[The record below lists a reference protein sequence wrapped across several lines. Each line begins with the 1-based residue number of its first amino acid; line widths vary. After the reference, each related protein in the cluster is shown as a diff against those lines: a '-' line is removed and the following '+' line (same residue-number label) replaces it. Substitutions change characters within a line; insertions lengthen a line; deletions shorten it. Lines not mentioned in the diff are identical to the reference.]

1 VSSPPAGTA
10 TEASNPARL
19 YATVVGAVLT
29 IGGIIGF
36 FYGASFGS
44 PGQVKDALGIFAVN
58 GWQNSFHL
66 ATGLLG
72 LIAVGSLARPYA
84 LGVGALYLLVA
95 IWGFAVGGGESI
107 IGILPVN
114 GADNLLHLL
123 IGVAGLAAGLS
134 SRGLSAPSPDVPA

>member
-1 VSSPPAGTA
+1 
-10 TEASNPARL
+10 
-19 YATVVGAVLT
+19 VVGAVLT
-29 IGGIIGF
+29 IDGIVGF

-44 PGQVKDALGIFAVN
+44 PGLVKHALGIFSVN

-72 LIAVGSLARPYA
+72 LIAAGSRPRPYA
-84 LGVGALYLLVA
+84 LGIGLLYLVVA
-95 IWGFAVGGGESI
+95 VWGFVVGGGEAI

-123 IGVAGLAAGLS
+123 IGVAGLAAGMA
-134 SRGLSAPSPDVPA
+134 SRGLSAPSPDGPA